1 MSNNKS
7 YMTTLKRDGKIIY
20 PQTLADAVYL
30 KESGVYGVTV
40 DGKFIEIL
48 DKINKLTQDVN
59 QIIQDDHFRG
69 YKGTKE
75 EIYDIEA
82 PKPGDYAILKK
93 PGEDDEFY
101 IWDDDNKSWISKGNI
116 VKSFVDSVNGM
127 MGDVVL
133 TAEHIN
139 TVDVWEP
146 EEGKTTYT
154 INEVLIK
161 IMNAYAT
168 NERVDIIDSKL
179 LNFKNE
185 WVSGTPYNKNDLV
198 NYGRNLYICIV
209 NVPNGTTTNPSEDIA
224 HWKVFVKGF
233 DGEYSS
239 LNGTPTKVSQF
250 ENDAGYVT
258 AEESGK
264 INSISVNGE
273 QLAIDENKNV
283 EISLPTFTIL
293 ED

>member
-1 MSNNKS
+1 MAENKA
-7 YMTTLKRDGKIIY
+7 YITTLTQNGNIVY
-20 PQTLADAVYL
+20 PQTLAELVYL
-30 KESGVYGVTV
+30 KEAGAYGVTV
-40 DGKFIEIL
+40 NGKLIEIL
-48 DKINKLTQDVN
+48 SKVEALAKEIE
-59 QIIQDDHFRG
+59 QIKQDDHFRG
-69 YKGTKE
+69 EKGTIE
-75 EIYDIEA
+75 EIYAIEN

-101 IWDDDNKSWISKGNI
+101 IWDDDKKSWISKGNVI
-116 VKSFVDSVNGM
+116 ESFVDEVNGKI
-127 MGDVVL
+127 GKVIL
-133 TAEHIN
+133 TAEDIN

-146 EEGKTTYT
+146 EEGKTSYT

-168 NERVDIIDSKL
+168 KEEVEIIDSKL
-179 LNFKNE
+179 LNFKND
-185 WVSGTPYNKNDLV
+185 WVSGTTYNKNDLV

-209 NVPNGTTTNPSEDIA
+209 NVPSGTTTNPSEDIA

-258 AEESGK
+258 AAESGK
-264 INSISVNGE
+264 IDSISVNGE
-273 QLAIDENKNV
+273 KQAIDENKNV

>member
-1 MSNNKS
+1 MGDNKS

-48 DKINKLTQDVN
+48 DKINKLTKDIE

-69 YKGTKE
+69 AKNTKE
-75 EIYDIEA
+75 EIYAISS
-82 PKPGDYAILKK
+82 PKAGDYAILRI

-101 IWDDDNKSWISKGNI
+101 IWDDTNNSWISKGNI

-146 EEGKTTYT
+146 EEGKTEYT

-168 NERVDIIDSKL
+168 NERVDLIDSKL
-179 LNFKNE
+179 LNFKND

-209 NVPNGTTTNPSEDIA
+209 NVPSGTTTNPSEDIA

-239 LNGTPTKVSQF
+239 LSGVPTKVSQF

-264 INSISVNGE
+264 INSISLNGE
-273 QLAIDENKNV
+273 QLTIDENKNV